1 MENVL
6 YDSLRGK
13 IALVTGAG
21 SGIGAALA
29 KRFGSL
35 GVRAVCVGRTEK
47 TIKEIASWIKSS
59 GGEAIHFVADATN
72 PHQMEALAKEIKNT
86 CWTKPY
92 WECNKKQEAVKI
104 CLANRGHSIF
114 N

>member
-29 KRFGSL
+29 KRFGGL
-35 GVRAVCVGRTEK
+35 GVRVVCVGRTEK
-47 TIKEIASWIKSS
+47 TI
-59 GGEAIHFVADATN
+59 
-72 PHQMEALAKEIKNT
+72 
-86 CWTKPY
+86 
-92 WECNKKQEAVKI
+92 
-104 CLANRGHSIF
+104 
-114 N
+114 